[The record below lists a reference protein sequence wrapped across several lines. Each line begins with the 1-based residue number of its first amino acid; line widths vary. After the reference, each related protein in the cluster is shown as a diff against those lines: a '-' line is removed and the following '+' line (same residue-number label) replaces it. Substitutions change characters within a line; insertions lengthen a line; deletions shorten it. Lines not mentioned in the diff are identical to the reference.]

1 VGAIAGSGELNPDR
15 LKSEAAAAHGLGN
28 YGDDPFAEY
37 FTRLVDALNQDGGLT
52 TEGIAIT
59 EAEILGLLRNRLEV
73 RQWLEQQ
80 PEIARE
86 YIDRPIFLMGLPR
99 SGTTFLHHLFDHDPR
114 LRLLRTWE
122 TLRPCPPP
130 ALDPASVTARL
141 EVARKF
147 VGQWQSDVV
156 DFDATHLLDVDGP
169 DECAL
174 VLNQV
179 FAQAGFQNY
188 LKVPSFFRWLY
199 ESANYK
205 SVYRYHKSV
214 LQLLQFRAPPRRW
227 VVKYPNHLLAMGE
240 IRRVHPGALFVVS
253 HRDPVRTLASLC
265 DLTHQYR
272 SPRYADNDRSGI
284 GREMW
289 EFVQKHVD
297 RLLAFRAGETY
308 TGVVDV
314 DYYRLVDAPVA
325 TVEAVYGAMGWE
337 MPEAVRATLADWI
350 QRNPKGKRGAHEYR
364 LEDYGLDADAVEAG
378 FAEYRR
384 VFGIPF
390 E

>member
-1 VGAIAGSGELNPDR
+1 MAGSGGLDPDR
-15 LKSEAAAAHGLGN
+15 LKSEAAAACGLTEFGE
-28 YGDDPFAEY
+28 DPFAEY
-37 FTRLVDALNQDGGLT
+37 FTRVVGALNQDGVLT
-52 TEGIAIT
+52 AEGIAIT

-73 RQWLEQQ
+73 RRWLERE
-80 PEIARE
+80 PGISAEEIAA
-86 YIDRPIFLMGLPR
+86 PIFLMGLPR

-122 TLRPCPPP
+122 TLRPSPPP
-130 ALDPASVTARL
+130 AFDPASVTTRL
-141 EVARKF
+141 EAARQF

-156 DFDATHLLDVDGP
+156 NFDATHLLDADGP

-174 VLNQV
+174 ILNQV

-199 ESANYK
+199 DAADYD
-205 SVYRYHKSV
+205 SVYLYHKSV
-214 LQLLQFRAPPRRW
+214 LQLLQFQAPPRRW
-227 VVKYPNHLLAMGE
+227 VVKYPNHLLAMAE
-240 IRRVHPGALFVVS
+240 IRRVHPGALLVVS

-272 SPRYADNDRSGI
+272 SPRYADNDRFGI

-297 RLLAFRAGETY
+297 RLLAFRSTGAY
-308 TGVVDV
+308 SGVVDV
-314 DYYRLVDAPVA
+314 DYYRLVEDPVA
-325 TVEAVYGAMGWE
+325 TVESVYVAMGWE
-337 MPEAVRATLADWI
+337 MPETVRATLAAWT
-350 QRNPKGKRGAHEYR
+350 RHNPKGKRGAHEYR

-384 VFGIPF
+384 VYGIPF
-390 E
+390 EQG